1 MTKELMEAAR
11 FYDPKD
17 GSKTDARSTIK
28 LACDYMDATISGKV
42 IVGYFDKTLY
52 NMMKTQP
59 LGTLYQLLNGDITP
73 YDLSEWMIKKPRDC
87 TFKTVED
94 RYIGDEKWPER
105 TYQCLQKMEEY
116 LKDGTVLPL
125 GPAMPDVEVEAAPP
139 AITQADMDKEQEK
152 VKVAK
157 AALAKSKREQKKLQ
171 AYVKDLQDKE
181 IAKAYEGTVEAVG
194 EITGTTRMVPVS
206 ELFFGC
212 LSSETYSVPV
222 WTWVDSEGTEVVN
235 PNVPFIDPNYIFEKK
250 ELERVL
256 YSVLSNQPMYLHGHT
271 GTGKTTL
278 IQQVNAHL
286 FWQTVVLS
294 GDSDILRTDL
304 VGKTDI
310 VAIDGVAQTKW
321 TDGLLPAAISS
332 ATCLIVDE
340 VDFMRPDT
348 SYIFQPIYS
357 GDGMVLLEDNG
368 RKVNPHSMFRIF
380 ATANTVG
387 QGDEHGMYQGARVQ
401 SLAQLDR
408 FKLWMKKDYLP
419 EDQRLA
425 LIKRVCPTLSDDA
438 VDCVNR
444 YTTEHETAFIK
455 ADIIQ
460 PITPRGMLAV
470 AKAVEYLE
478 NKNLKASFK
487 DNMEEALSMVILD
500 RANKEDYAVL
510 KGLIDR
516 VIK

>member
-1 MTKELMEAAR
+1 VNNMTKELMEAAR

-181 IAKAYEGTVEAVG
+181 IAKAYEGIVEAVG

-212 LSSETYSVPV
+212 L
-222 WTWVDSEGTEVVN
+222 
-235 PNVPFIDPNYIFEKK
+235 I
-250 ELERVL
+250 
-256 YSVLSNQPMYLHGHT
+256 
-271 GTGKTTL
+271 
-278 IQQVNAHL
+278 
-286 FWQTVVLS
+286 
-294 GDSDILRTDL
+294 
-304 VGKTDI
+304 
-310 VAIDGVAQTKW
+310 
-321 TDGLLPAAISS
+321 
-332 ATCLIVDE
+332 
-340 VDFMRPDT
+340 
-348 SYIFQPIYS
+348 
-357 GDGMVLLEDNG
+357 
-368 RKVNPHSMFRIF
+368 
-380 ATANTVG
+380 
-387 QGDEHGMYQGARVQ
+387 
-401 SLAQLDR
+401 
-408 FKLWMKKDYLP
+408 
-419 EDQRLA
+419 
-425 LIKRVCPTLSDDA
+425 
-438 VDCVNR
+438 
-444 YTTEHETAFIK
+444 
-455 ADIIQ
+455 
-460 PITPRGMLAV
+460 
-470 AKAVEYLE
+470 
-478 NKNLKASFK
+478 
-487 DNMEEALSMVILD
+487 
-500 RANKEDYAVL
+500 
-510 KGLIDR
+510 
-516 VIK
+516 